1 MTKAVFETAGL
12 QDVLKKVKSIAPSR
26 GQAFDKAA
34 GIVIRLDPSMEG
46 FALVEATNLDL
57 YYREWLPLIETDAT
71 RDVAWRV
78 AAKIA
83 DVIATLP
90 IGSGK
95 TVTLD
100 DGVKGDGRTLTV
112 KSGRM
117 KNNWQLLPIEYYP
130 EWETFDPEG
139 LTEVDNFGSRIAM
152 VEWAADS
159 NEAAVPANG
168 VNFDGE
174 FAVATDT
181 YKLARVPL
189 KIDAGWVTDRTVT
202 VPCKLLASLVK
213 QTGTVSVGATD
224 TQLLVMPDPSVQIR
238 TTLYGVPYPTAAV
251 KAVTANEYDGYFEAP
266 KTAFLELFQRAMVI
280 LGADRFPMIDL
291 FIGKGSV
298 AVYALDE
305 EEGDLGDVLDL
316 PGFAA
321 HDRINYLFTPKWL
334 MEAID
339 KCPADRVQVHYD
351 TTNHLRIMR
360 ISDGGSYNC
369 WVVPRRNRPKP
380 SDSEES

>member
-26 GQAFDKAA
+26 GQAFHKAA
-34 GIVIRLDPSMEG
+34 GIVIRLDPAMAG
-46 FALVEATNLDL
+46 YAILEATNLEL
-57 YYREWLPLIETDAT
+57 YYREWLPLLETDTT

-78 AAKIA
+78 ASKIA

-130 EWETFDPEG
+130 EWDTFEPEG
-139 LTEVDNFGSRIAM
+139 LTPVDNFGSRLSM

-159 NEAAVPANG
+159 NEAAIPANG

-174 FAVATDT
+174 FATATDT

-189 KIDAGWVTDRTVT
+189 KIDAGWVAERSVT
-202 VPCKLLASLVK
+202 VPSKLLASLVK

-224 TQLLVMPDPSVQIR
+224 NQLLVMPDPSVQIR
-238 TTLYGVPYPTAAV
+238 TTLYGVAYPTAGV
-251 KAVTANEYDGYFEAP
+251 ERIVANEYDGYLEAP
-266 KTAFLELFQRAMVI
+266 KGAFLDLFTRAMVV
-280 LGADRFPMIDL
+280 LDRDRFPMIDL

-305 EEGDLGDVLDL
+305 EESDLGDMLDV

-321 HDRINYLFTPKWL
+321 HPRINYLFTPRFL
-334 MEAID
+334 IEAID
-339 KCPADRVQVHYD
+339 KCPGDRIQIRYD
-351 TTNHLRIMR
+351 TTNPLRIMR

-369 WVVPRRNRPKP
+369 WVVPRRGRPKP
-380 SDSEES
+380 SDPEES